1 MSRPII
7 EAKKW
12 HGMASD
18 EAAFVSLP
26 YLRDTTPDAVLL
38 PIYHHAR
45 GPGPRVLVVGGTH
58 GDEFEGQ
65 FAASSLIRK
74 LPGLSLNGSIT
85 VLPRHHPAA
94 CAAGTRV
101 SPIDGADLNRLYKG
115 STTRGASG
123 AIAAFVTAR
132 LLPEIDWLIDLHSG
146 GASHEFVLSSNLQA
160 KVGSMEDLELRPALR
175 AFGAPYAIIFDD
187 TGSDTMP
194 HLGTMEGAARALGVK
209 CISSELGGAARLT
222 RESANA
228 AERGLRGLLEYIG
241 VLEPDGERHA
251 SPEPRFLRLDHPD
264 HYCRAPVD
272 GFAVAE
278 VALGASVQAGS
289 IVGHIHPDDPFGDV
303 VKPIYAARGGIV
315 AAIPTRARFQAGD
328 MILAIAEEA

>member
-1 MSRPII
+1 MSRRII
-7 EAKKW
+7 EAEDW
-12 HGMASD
+12 SGLGSG

-26 YLRDTTPDAVLL
+26 YSGDGSSGGVLL
-38 PIYHHAR
+38 PIHHESR
-45 GPGPRVLVVGGTH
+45 GKGPHVLVVGGTH

-65 FAASSLIRK
+65 FSASSLVRK
-74 LPGLSLNGSIT
+74 LPDLSLAGSIT

-101 SPIDGADLNRLYKG
+101 SPIDGADLNRLYTG
-115 STTRGASG
+115 RTIPGPSG
-123 AIAAFVTAR
+123 VIAAFVTR
-132 LLPEIDWLIDLHSG
+132 HILPMIDWLIDLHSG
-146 GASHEFVLSSNLQA
+146 GATHEFVLSSNLQA
-160 KVGSMEDLELRPALR
+160 RVGSAEDMELRPALR

-194 HLGTMEGAARALGVK
+194 HLGTLEGAARALGVK

-222 RESANA
+222 RASADA
-228 AERGLRGLLEYIG
+228 AERGLAGLLDYIG
-241 VLEPDGERHA
+241 VVETTGKRRAP
-251 SPEPRFLRLDHPD
+251 PEPRFLRLDHPE

-278 VALGASVQAGS
+278 VGLGEAAQAGS
-289 IVGHIHPDDPFGDV
+289 VVAHLYPDDAFGAAPL
-303 VKPIYAARGGIV
+303 PIRTARGGIV

-328 MILAIAEEA
+328 MVLAIAEEA